1 VSFAFVIA
9 LLPVDEA
16 KIVQW
21 LQKVKRFVPKKISRK
36 LQRLHQGE
44 TTQED
49 DMQTQWPEDQALKQ
63 ANETAKHR
71 FPTRGD
77 NFATIGK
84 LEAKLGIKPRKAQSF
99 KTHADHQ
106 NYLTG
111 RKTISA

>member
-1 VSFAFVIA
+1 
-9 LLPVDEA
+9 
-16 KIVQW
+16 
-21 LQKVKRFVPKKISRK
+21 
-36 LQRLHQGE
+36 
-44 TTQED
+44 
-49 DMQTQWPEDQALKQ
+49 MQTQWPEDQALKQ

-77 NFATIGK
+77 NFATLGK
-84 LEAKLGIKPRKAQSF
+84 LETDLGLNPRSF